1 MKSAIVT
8 GAAGF
13 AGLNLVEQ
21 LLKHEYKVYGIVR
34 PGSQNN
40 ERLPKDTGFI
50 KVELEASDYSLI
62 ADRIP
67 DKCDLFYH
75 MTWGGGRNDFDEQVK
90 NIGYTIEALRS
101 AVKLGC
107 KRFVGTGSQ
116 AEYGVKKVIIT
127 ENMIPEPF
135 SAYGAAKVAA
145 CYLSKNLADQ
155 LGIEWCWG
163 RIFSLYGKYEP
174 SGRMLPDLIEK
185 LKKNEESHLSSC
197 RQMWDYLDAVDAA
210 DAFIAIGEKGH
221 AGEIYNVA
229 NGDFHE
235 LRWFTEEMKRK
246 LNSSSEL
253 IYGEDPDPFVS
264 LQPSVKKL
272 REHTGWSPKIPF

>member
-21 LLKHEYKVYGIVR
+21 LLKNEYKVYGIVR
-34 PGSQNN
+34 PGSPNN
-40 ERLPKDTGFI
+40 GRLPHDPAFI
-50 KVELEASDYSLI
+50 KVELEAADYSLI
-62 ADRIP
+62 PEHIP
-67 DKCDLFYH
+67 GSCELFYH
-75 MTWGGGRNDFDEQVK
+75 MTWGGGRYDFDAQIK
-90 NIGYTIEALRS
+90 NIDFTLDALKS
-101 AVKLGC
+101 AAKLGC
-107 KRFVGTGSQ
+107 RKFIGTGSQ
-116 AEYGVKKVIIT
+116 AEYGVKRELIT
-127 ENMIPEPF
+127 ENMNLEPF
-135 SAYGAAKVAA
+135 CSYGASKVAA
-145 CYLSKNLADQ
+145 CQLSRNLAKQ
-155 LGIEWCWG
+155 LQIEWCWG

-174 SGRMLPDLIEK
+174 SGRMLPDLIAK
-185 LKKNEESHLSSC
+185 LKKNEEIHLSSC
-197 RQMWDYLDAVDAA
+197 RQMWDYLEAVDAA

-221 AGEIYNVA
+221 DGEIYNVA